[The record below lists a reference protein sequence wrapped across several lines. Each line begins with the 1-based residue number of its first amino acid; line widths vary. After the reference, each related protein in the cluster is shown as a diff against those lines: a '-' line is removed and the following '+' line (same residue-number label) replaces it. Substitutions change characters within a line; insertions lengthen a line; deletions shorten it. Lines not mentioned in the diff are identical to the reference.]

1 MSDKKNLDSIRKNI
15 DRLDQTIVKALG
27 ERQRIVKQVIS
38 DKLQTSK
45 EIRDPDREE
54 ALLNRIRALSKENG
68 MDPFFMEQLF
78 REIIHHSVR
87 YQTHALVDKQND
99 KSEETKISV
108 AFQGTDGAFSHMAAL
123 RHFEHRYDQVNCIGY
138 TTFRQAAEAVEK
150 KEVDVALLPIENT
163 TAGSI
168 NDTYDLLGEKNLFIT
183 GEEVLRIVHCLMA
196 PEPIQIENV
205 RRILSHPQAIA
216 QCSKFL
222 YTLPRCHVESY
233 FDTAMAA
240 RKVRDDADLSQAAIA
255 SSYAAELYGLHI
267 IKRDIVNQEENFTRF
282 VEVARDELICDP
294 QIPGK
299 TSLMFTTSHD
309 KGALLKCL
317 NVIGDHGINMA
328 KIESRPRPNHPWQY
342 LFYLD
347 IEGNLQ
353 QPAVDAAVKKLRS
366 KAQNLKV
373 FGSYPAKQGE
383 W

>member
-1 MSDKKNLDSIRKNI
+1 MGDKDPLNSIREAI
-15 DRLDQTIVKALG
+15 DKLDQTIVQALG
-27 ERQRIVKQVIS
+27 ERQKIVQKVIS
-38 DKLQTSK
+38 DKLQSSK

-54 ALLNRIRALSKENG
+54 AVLQRIRTLASDSG
-68 MDPFFMEQLF
+68 IDPYFMEQLF

-87 YQTHALVDKQND
+87 YQTHVLLDKQN
-99 KSEETKISV
+99 KKTKESAISV

-123 RHFEHRYDQVNCIGY
+123 RHFEQRYDQVDCIGF
-138 TTFRQAAEAVEK
+138 TTFIQAAEAVEK
-150 KEVDVALLPIENT
+150 KDVDVALLPIENT

-168 NDTYDLLGEKNLFIT
+168 NDTYDLLGEKNLFIA
-183 GEEVLRIVHCLMA
+183 GEEVIRIIHCLMA
-196 PEPIQIENV
+196 PKPVHVENI

-222 YTLPRCHVESY
+222 YSLPRCHIESY

-267 IKRDIVNQEENFTRF
+267 IKRDIINQEENFTRF
-282 VEVARDELICDP
+282 VVVSRDELICDP
-294 QIPGK
+294 QLPCK

-309 KGALLKCL
+309 KGALLRCL

-353 QPAVDAAVKKLRS
+353 EPAVDAAIKKLRS

>member
-1 MSDKKNLDSIRKNI
+1 VSEKKSLESIRETI
-15 DRLDQTIVKALG
+15 DKLDQTIVNALG
-27 ERQRIVKQVIS
+27 ERQKVVQKVIS
-38 DKLQTSK
+38 DKLQTST
-45 EIRDPDREE
+45 EIRDPEREE
-54 ALLNRIRALSKENG
+54 ALLNRIRELSKKEG
-68 MDPFFMEQLF
+68 MDPFFVEQLF

-87 YQTHALVDKQND
+87 YQTHVLVDKQNE
-99 KSEETKISV
+99 KAEESKISV

-123 RHFEHRYDQVNCIGY
+123 RHFEHRYDQVDCIGY
-138 TTFRQAAEAVEK
+138 TTFTQAAEAVEK

-183 GEEVLRIVHCLMA
+183 GEEVIRIVHCLMA
-196 PEPIQIENV
+196 PEPVHVENI

-222 YTLPRCHVESY
+222 YKLPRCHVESY

-255 SSYAAELYGLHI
+255 SSYAAELYGLQI
-267 IKRDIVNQEENFTRF
+267 IKRDILNQDENFTRF
-282 VEVARDELICDP
+282 VEVSRNELICDP
-294 QIPGK
+294 QIPSK

-317 NVIGDHGINMA
+317 NVIGDHGINMT

-353 QPAVDAAVKKLRS
+353 QPVVEAAIKKLRS

-373 FGSYPAKQGE
+373 FGSYPARQGE

>member
-1 MSDKKNLDSIRKNI
+1 MKEKDALESIREAIEN
-15 DRLDQTIVKALG
+15 LDQTIVNALG
-27 ERQRIVKQVIS
+27 ERQKIVQKVIS
-38 DKLQTSK
+38 DKLQSSR

-54 ALLNRIRALSKENG
+54 AVLNRIRTLAKESG
-68 MDPFFMEQLF
+68 MDPFFIEQLF

-87 YQTHALVDKQND
+87 YQTHVLLDTQND
-99 KSEETKISV
+99 KAADTKISV

-123 RHFEHRYDQVNCIGY
+123 RHFEHRYDQVECIGF
-138 TTFRQAAEAVEK
+138 TTFRQAAEAVENND
-150 KEVDVALLPIENT
+150 VDVALLPIENT

-168 NDTYDLLGEKNLFIT
+168 NDTYDLLGEKHLYIA
-183 GEEVLRIVHCLMA
+183 GEEVLRIIHCLMA
-196 PEPIQIENV
+196 PEPVKIENI

-222 YTLPRCHVESY
+222 YKLPRCHVESY

-267 IKRDIVNQEENFTRF
+267 IKRDIINQEENFTRF
-282 VEVARDELICDP
+282 VVVSRDELICDP
-294 QIPGK
+294 QITCK

-309 KGALLKCL
+309 KGALLNCL

-347 IEGNLQ
+347 VEGNLQ
-353 QPAVDAAVKKLRS
+353 EPAVDAAIKKLRT